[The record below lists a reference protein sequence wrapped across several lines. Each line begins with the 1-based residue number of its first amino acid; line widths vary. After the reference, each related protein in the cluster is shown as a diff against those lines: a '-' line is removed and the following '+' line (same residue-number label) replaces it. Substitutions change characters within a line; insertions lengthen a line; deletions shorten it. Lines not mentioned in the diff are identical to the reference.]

1 MRETPIYFSP
11 SLKQDIVQL
20 VPPDPRHLQPITA
33 NERKLSHIII
43 TSKDEPPVDVECKSE
58 SKPLFFKPLFS
69 RLQSNPITEIRT
81 ARKRRHMLECRNQSS
96 LKIKESSAESM
107 QIETKKPTRR
117 ELPTEQPNDLTASA
131 SYYHPSPLLATP
143 EIQDY
148 RDIVQQYYSQQYL
161 MPAFN
166 SILQPPDLLT
176 FPTVEPHLTF
186 EQKSHEILKPNSSLL
201 NSENSRLHFSDGMN
215 FNLGKQNI
223 AQMSTVPHNEPSKK
237 NKQTSHSQNFLQFKT
252 ESLLKTTT
260 EVSTSVVVPLK
271 KEIAE
276 KPQQFVIEVN
286 SDENRTSARSETPI
300 ATKII
305 LKPLAR
311 AKAGSHGI
319 AISSPISTAYIK
331 RGDYVEIEYLPEAT
345 ADVGE
350 GGVAISKP
358 ELIIH
363 FIDRRRK

>member
-1 MRETPIYFSP
+1 MRATPISFSP

-33 NERKLSHIII
+33 NERKLSHVII

-69 RLQSNPITEIRT
+69 RLQSNPRTEIRT

-96 LKIKESSAESM
+96 LKIKESFASESM
-107 QIETKKPTRR
+107 LIEKKKPTRR
-117 ELPTEQPNDLTASA
+117 ELPTEQPDDLTASA
-131 SYYHPSPLLATP
+131 SNYHPSTLLAKP
-143 EIQDY
+143 DIQNY
-148 RDIVQQYYSQQYL
+148 RDIVQQYYNQQYL

-166 SILQPPDLLT
+166 SILQPTDSPT
-176 FPTVEPHLTF
+176 FPTIKPHVTF
-186 EQKSHEILKPNSSLL
+186 EQKHHELHKPNSSRL
-201 NSENSRLHFSDGMN
+201 NSENLRLHFSDGIN
-215 FNLGKQNI
+215 LNLGKQNI
-223 AQMSTVPHNEPSKK
+223 AQMSAVPRNEPSKK
-237 NKQTSHSQNFLQFKT
+237 NKQTSYSQNFLQFKA
-252 ESLLKTTT
+252 ESLLNTT
-260 EVSTSVVVPLK
+260 EVTTSVAVLLK
-271 KEIAE
+271 EEMTE

-286 SDENRTSARSETPI
+286 SNENRTSARSETPI

-305 LKPLAR
+305 LKPLAK
-311 AKAGSHGI
+311 AKAGSHGV